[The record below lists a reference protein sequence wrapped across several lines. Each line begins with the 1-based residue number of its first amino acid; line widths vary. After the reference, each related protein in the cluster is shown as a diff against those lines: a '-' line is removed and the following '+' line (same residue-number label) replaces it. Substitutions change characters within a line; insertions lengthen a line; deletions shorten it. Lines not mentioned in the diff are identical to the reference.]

1 MTPPP
6 QQLSYIEL
14 RGGKDIESVDLVLAN
29 RQISIPRQGEGSFSE
44 HFEEQLP
51 FAADLLSLEVRRRK
65 KQFFRSSFVA
75 VSETITI
82 SSADIQS
89 GSERQVIKKRRG
101 KVNITLEVLQL
112 PIPTDA
118 APDQDLLANGN
129 GNLTPTTDEL
139 IRQCPR
145 FRILVIGKTG
155 AGKSSLINRV
165 FGVEDACI
173 ADDKPG
179 EAVIEKELISP
190 ENDRF
195 ILHDSQG
202 FEPAEGSNYDTV
214 KSFIEARKMMPH
226 IKDQLHAV
234 WLCFPVP
241 IIGHGE
247 RLLEDAA
254 EAFLEQS
261 SEALGNI
268 PTVVVFTK
276 YDNLL
281 TYVMAEGKEDPEVE
295 ARQYLQ
301 KHCVEPIQDFF
312 KGKGKCIDILHVAVS
327 SHPNC
332 ERGHDELTK
341 LTCKRV
347 AESFTSVSPVPFAAA
362 GAQRRVPRVKIEC
375 SINVGRQR
383 YWRALATS
391 TNFQGFKMVDCLRVI
406 HTDIISVWNFYD
418 PNGYLHTREFRDLMV
433 NMVGDVDAPTV
444 LNPAPTQPTRSDTLS
459 GSIPLVAAMVVIL
472 PFVAGLALVQWVN
485 ESYQRLQNVH
495 QRFMAYIVDLTHVL
509 EILFALTSNRKGK
522 KLTRRAIKLAFNE
535 YCKSSWRTNVH
546 TAIRQFKHTITDYD
560 VILEKIEALV
570 LSSGGEAH
578 VTSLVERIGS
588 VDLEHDEEWY

>member
-1 MTPPP
+1 M
-6 QQLSYIEL
+6 
-14 RGGKDIESVDLVLAN
+14 
-29 RQISIPRQGEGSFSE
+29 
-44 HFEEQLP
+44 
-51 FAADLLSLEVRRRK
+51 
-65 KQFFRSSFVA
+65 SS
-75 VSETITI
+75 
-82 SSADIQS
+82 Q
-89 GSERQVIKKRRG
+89 
-101 KVNITLEVLQL
+101 
-112 PIPTDA
+112 
-118 APDQDLLANGN
+118 
-129 GNLTPTTDEL
+129 
-139 IRQCPR
+139 
-145 FRILVIGKTG
+145 TG

-261 SEALGNI
+261 SEALGNSEQTAS
-268 PTVVVFTK
+268 P
-276 YDNLL
+276 
-281 TYVMAEGKEDPEVE
+281 
-295 ARQYLQ
+295 
-301 KHCVEPIQDFF
+301 
-312 KGKGKCIDILHVAVS
+312 
-327 SHPNC
+327 HPNC

-375 SINVGRQR
+375 SINDGHQYTHAPKG

-418 PNGYLHTREFRDLMV
+418 PNGV
-433 NMVGDVDAPTV
+433 
-444 LNPAPTQPTRSDTLS
+444 
-459 GSIPLVAAMVVIL
+459 SI
-472 PFVAGLALVQWVN
+472 
-485 ESYQRLQNVH
+485 
-495 QRFMAYIVDLTHVL
+495 
-509 EILFALTSNRKGK
+509 
-522 KLTRRAIKLAFNE
+522 LAF
-535 YCKSSWRTNVH
+535 
-546 TAIRQFKHTITDYD
+546 
-560 VILEKIEALV
+560 L
-570 LSSGGEAH
+570 
-578 VTSLVERIGS
+578 
-588 VDLEHDEEWY
+588 